1 MNETTQTEQAKLL
14 SVDEESMYILVKRYL
29 CRVLNVAVQDFE
41 EKQFDTLISILS
53 ENGKVG
59 AVRYL
64 QSVFPMPD
72 KQWIYS
78 GYINNK
84 FESFIKTDY
93 PHIKPQQN
101 KVSELGLKEA
111 EDIVDW
117 IEANRQYTQY

>member
-14 SVDEESMYILVKRYL
+14 SVDEESMYILVKQYL
-29 CRVLNVAVQDFE
+29 RHVLNVVVPDFE

-53 ENGKVG
+53 EEGKVG
-59 AVRYL
+59 AIRYL
-64 QSVFPMPD
+64 RSLFPTSD

-84 FESFIKTDY
+84 FERFIKTDY

-101 KVSELGLKEA
+101 KVSELGLRDAK
-111 EDIVDW
+111 DIVDW
-117 IEANRQYTQY
+117 IEANRQYTKY

>member
-29 CRVLNVAVQDFE
+29 RRVLNVAVPDFE

-59 AVRYL
+59 AIRYL
-64 QSVFPMPD
+64 RSVFPMPD

-111 EDIVDW
+111 KDIVDW
-117 IEANRQYTQY
+117 IEANRGYTQY

>member
-29 CRVLNVAVQDFE
+29 RRVLNVAVPDFE

-59 AVRYL
+59 AIRYL
-64 QSVFPMPD
+64 RSVFPMPD

-111 EDIVDW
+111 KDIVDW

>member
-14 SVDEESMYILVKRYL
+14 SVDEESMYILVKQYL
-29 CRVLNVAVQDFE
+29 RHVLNVAVPDFQ

-53 ENGKVG
+53 EKGKVG
-59 AVRYL
+59 AIRYL
-64 QSVFPMPD
+64 RSLFPAQD
-72 KQWIYS
+72 KQWNHT
-78 GYINNK
+78 GYINNE
-84 FESFIKTDY
+84 FEKFIKTDY

-111 EDIVDW
+111 KDIVDW